1 MKNESAINSLS
12 TIPSIKDIA
21 GAVFTHLIFAA
32 LGFLTTRGQL
42 LGVLVPFGLSFTG
55 GVLSPYILSAAAG
68 SALGYLLAPT
78 ELSFFRYLIS
88 VSGIAAIRLLA
99 NGTFKGASKP
109 FFSAL
114 SVAAVTLATGL
125 VAVRNETGEI
135 ILAIAETLIAAGGAY
150 FINRALRIFCRDT
163 VGISGEE
170 SGALLI
176 SVCILL
182 SGFLGITM
190 ADVSF
195 GRIIAFAVS
204 LVIARFAGVV
214 PSSVF
219 GIGFAL
225 ISLLSSANSSAAV
238 MMAFSALISGVFS
251 SLGKY
256 AVLLSFAVSVFSCSA
271 VIEGESTV
279 IYLIETTVAAVIYIL
294 VPKTAGVKIG
304 KLLAPVPIV
313 EPPEGLKKSVTM
325 RLGFAAN
332 ALTDVSDTVEQVAS
346 ELSRINAPDFSD
358 VFDGVEETACR
369 GCTLR
374 MHCWE
379 SKRND
384 TVSAV
389 IDMTKAV
396 KRGDT
401 NISVSAPDEFRGRC
415 VRLDAVGDAVSRHY
429 TAYAARIAAES
440 RIDEVRSV
448 ISDQFCGISNLLSDL
463 VAEIEAGE
471 VFDNNTASNILS
483 ALKSIDVVADGC
495 CCKIDK
501 YGRMSVEIR
510 IKNTKDMIINRM
522 QIMRQASLAASRD
535 FDAPCVSSFG
545 EETIINIIE
554 RCTLKAD
561 IGVNQIISA
570 PHTLCGDAYR
580 YFPDG
585 KGRFIMV
592 LSDGMGTGGRAAV
605 DSAMAAGLI
614 GRLIKAGFGYD
625 CSLSILNSSMIFK
638 STDESTATVD
648 IAAIDLY
655 TGRCDLLKAGAA
667 PTLVRRSG
675 RTGKAQSTSLP
686 AGILRDISFDKAT
699 IRLRPGDILL
709 LMSDGATQEGTE
721 WICAEL
727 ENWGNGSAQELSE
740 HISQSAKR
748 RRQDNHEDDITVM
761 AAIIEKADC

>member
-1 MKNESAINSLS
+1 MKNESAIGSLS
-12 TIPSIKDIA
+12 TTPSVIDIA
-21 GAVFTHLIFAA
+21 GAVLAHLIFAS

-42 LGVLVPFGLSFTG
+42 LGILVPFGLSFTG
-55 GVLSPYILSAAAG
+55 GVMSPYILSAAAG
-68 SALGYLLAPT
+68 TVIGYLLAPA

-88 VSGIAAIRLLA
+88 VVGIAAIRLLA
-99 NGTFKGASKP
+99 NGTFKGAAKP

-125 VAVRNETGEI
+125 VAVKNETSEI

-150 FINRALRIFCRDT
+150 FINRALRILRRDT

-170 SGALLI
+170 SGAILI
-176 SVCILL
+176 SFGILL
-182 SGFLGITM
+182 SGFLNITM
-190 ADVSF
+190 GDVSV
-195 GRIIAFAVS
+195 GRIVAFVFS

-214 PSSVF
+214 PSSIF
-219 GIGFAL
+219 GISFAT
-225 ISLLSSANSSAAV
+225 ISLLSGADSSAAV
-238 MMAFSALISGVFS
+238 MMAFAALISGVFS
-251 SLGKY
+251 PLGKY
-256 AVLLSFAVSVFSCSA
+256 GVLLSFAVSVFAGSA
-271 VIEGESTV
+271 LIESDRTV
-279 IYLIETTVAAVIYIL
+279 IYLIETAAAAIIYIL
-294 VPKTAGVKIG
+294 VPKTAGIKIG
-304 KLLAPVPIV
+304 KLLAPMPAT

-374 MHCWE
+374 IHCWE

-396 KRGDT
+396 KRGDSDV
-401 NISVSAPDEFRGRC
+401 SVSAPDEFRGRC
-415 VRLDAVGDAVSRHY
+415 GRLSAVGEATKKQY
-429 TAYAARIAAES
+429 TAYAARIAAEA

-448 ISDQFCGISNLLSDL
+448 IADQFCGISNLLNDI
-463 VAEIEAGE
+463 VTEIEAGE
-471 VFDNNTASNILS
+471 VFDNNAANNILS
-483 ALKSIDVVADGC
+483 ALKGIDIVADGC

-545 EETIINIIE
+545 DETIVNIIE

-625 CSLSILNSSMIFK
+625 CSLGILNSSMIFK

-709 LMSDGATQEGTE
+709 LLSDGATVDGTE

-727 ENWGNGSAQELSE
+727 ENWGSGSAQELSE
-740 HISQSAKR
+740 HISLSAKR
-748 RRQDNHEDDITVM
+748 RRQDDHEDDITVM
-761 AAIIEKADC
+761 AAIIEKADF

>member
-1 MKNESAINSLS
+1 MKNESVISSLS
-12 TIPSIKDIA
+12 TTPTLTDII
-21 GAVFTHLIFAA
+21 GAVAKHLIFAF

-42 LGVLVPFGLSFTG
+42 LGALVPFGLSFTG
-55 GVLSPYILSAAAG
+55 GVMSPYILSSAAG
-68 SALGYLLAPT
+68 AAMGYLLAPA
-78 ELSFFRYLIS
+78 ELSFFRYLIT
-88 VSGIAAIRLLA
+88 VLGIAAVRLLA
-99 NGTFKGASKP
+99 NGTFKGAVKP

-125 VAVRNETGEI
+125 VAVKSETIEI
-135 ILAIAETLIAAGGAY
+135 VLAVAEALIAAGGAY
-150 FINRALRIFCRDT
+150 FINRALEVMKRDT
-163 VGISGEE
+163 VGVSGEE
-170 SGALLI
+170 SGAMLI
-176 SVCILL
+176 TLGILL
-182 SGFLGITM
+182 SGLLSITLGEI
-190 ADVSF
+190 VF
-195 GRIIAFAVS
+195 GRIIAFT
-204 LVIARFAGVV
+204 LVLIISRFAGVV
-214 PSSVF
+214 PSAIF
-219 GIGFAL
+219 GITFAI
-225 ISLLSSANSSAAV
+225 ISLFSGADAAV
-238 MMAFSALISGVFS
+238 SVILAFSALIAGTFS

-256 AVLLSFAVSVFSCSA
+256 GVLTAFAISIFACSA
-271 VIEGESTV
+271 VISSDSIVT
-279 IYLIETTVAAVIYIL
+279 YLIETAVAALIYIL
-294 VPKTAGVKIG
+294 VPRTAGVKIG
-304 KLLAPVPIV
+304 KILAPLPQT

-325 RLGFAAN
+325 RLKNASN
-332 ALTDVSDTVEQVAS
+332 ALKDVSDTVEQVAG

-374 MHCWE
+374 VHCWE

-396 KRGDT
+396 KQGDGEPE
-401 NISVSAPDEFRGRC
+401 NLAPDEFRGRC
-415 VRLDAVGDAVSRHY
+415 VRLQEVGNAVRRHY
-429 TAYAARIAAES
+429 TAYAARISAES
-440 RIDEVRSV
+440 RIGEVRSV
-448 ISDQFCGISNLLSDL
+448 IADQFCGISSLLGDL
-463 VAEIEAGE
+463 VTEIDAGE
-471 VFDNNTASNILS
+471 VFDNAAANNILA

-510 IKNTKDMIINRM
+510 IKNTKDTVINRM

-535 FDAPCVSSFG
+535 FDAPCVSAFG
-545 EETIINIIE
+545 DETIINIIE

-614 GRLIKAGFGYD
+614 GRMIKAGFGYD

-648 IAAIDLY
+648 IAAIDLH

>member
-1 MKNESAINSLS
+1 MKNESAISSLQAVP
-12 TIPSIKDIA
+12 TAIDIA
-21 GAVFTHLIFAA
+21 GAVMRHLIFAA

-55 GVLSPYILSAAAG
+55 GVMCPYILSAAAG
-68 SALGYLLAPT
+68 TALGYLLAPA

-99 NGTFKGASKP
+99 NGTFKGATKP

-135 ILAIAETLIAAGGAY
+135 ILAVAETLIAAGGAY
-150 FINRALRIFCRDT
+150 FINRALRILFRDT

-176 SVCILL
+176 SVSILL
-182 SGFLGITM
+182 SGFLNITM
-190 ADVSF
+190 GDISF
-195 GRIIAFAVS
+195 GRIIAFVIS
-204 LVIARFAGVV
+204 LVIARFAGAR
-214 PSSVF
+214 SSSIF
-219 GIGFAL
+219 GIGFSA
-225 ISLLSSANSSAAV
+225 ITLLSGADSGAAV
-238 MMAFSALISGVFS
+238 MMAFAALIAGVFS
-251 SLGKY
+251 PLGKY
-256 AVLLSFAVSVFSCSA
+256 GVLVSFAVSVFACSA
-271 VIEGESTV
+271 LIESDSAV
-279 IYLIETTVAAVIYIL
+279 IYLIETVVAAVIYVL
-294 VPKTAGVKIG
+294 VPKTAGIKIG
-304 KLLAPVPIV
+304 KLLAPMPVI

-346 ELSRINAPDFSD
+346 ELARINAPDFSD

-374 MHCWE
+374 VHCWE

-384 TVSAV
+384 TVTAV

-396 KRGDT
+396 KRGD
-401 NISVSAPDEFRGRC
+401 NDISVSAPDEFRGRC
-415 VRLDAVGDAVSRHY
+415 VRLSTVGEAARKHY

-448 ISDQFCGISNLLSDL
+448 IADQFSGISSLLSDI

-471 VFDNNTASNILS
+471 VFDNVAANNILA
-483 ALKSIDVVADGC
+483 ALKSIDVIADGC

-522 QIMRQASLAASRD
+522 QIMRQASIAASRD

-545 EETIINIIE
+545 DETIVNIIE

-625 CSLSILNSSMIFK
+625 CSLGILNSSMIFK

-709 LMSDGATQEGTE
+709 LMSDGATTDGTE

-727 ENWGNGSAQELSE
+727 ENWQGGSAQELSE
-740 HISQSAKR
+740 RISLSAKR

-761 AAIIEKADC
+761 AAIIEKAEF